1 MLPVGFIIVSHDKP
15 AQLSRLC
22 WRLHS
27 MFDFAPVVC
36 HHDFSQTPLVGN
48 QFPSTVKFVQPHI
61 PTRWAGFSVVRA
73 FLVALGLLF
82 DSANPPEWFVLLSGV
97 CYPTRPAR
105 DLLDELS
112 QSRYEAYIDYR
123 PIVTWEDPSA
133 RNSDPFAFNRSEY
146 LPLAYD
152 RYLATTFRVRAL
164 NRRLRPTVRTFTLRS
179 PAFNSIF
186 HPYSKTFSCFGGDH
200 WFMARHTAAHALLRD
215 TPQRRK
221 LIKHLSHREHADETF
236 YQTMLCNDPN
246 LKICKEN
253 RRYAEWLR
261 WTSHPKVLGVE
272 DLKKIIASRAFFA
285 RKLDLNTCPDLFRK
299 LDAITESSARLP
311 GEPEKHEL
319 SITKQKK
326 TWPARG
332 ELSS

>member
-1 MLPVGFIIVSHDKP
+1 
-15 AQLSRLC
+15 
-22 WRLHS
+22 
-27 MFDFAPVVC
+27 MFGSAPVVC
-36 HHDFSQTPLVGN
+36 HHDFSQTPINSG
-48 QFPSTVKFVQPHI
+48 QFPPEVWFVQPHI
-61 PTRWAGFSVVRA
+61 PTRWAGFSVVCA
-73 FLVALGLLF
+73 FLAALRSMY
-82 DSANPPEWFVLLSGV
+82 DSANPPEWFVLLSGA

-105 DLLDELS
+105 DLLDEFS
-112 QSRYEAYIDYR
+112 ASRYDAYLDHR
-123 PIVTWEDPSA
+123 RVVAREHPSA
-133 RNSDPFAFNRSEY
+133 RVSDPFVFNRPEY
-146 LPLAYD
+146 LPVAYD

-246 LKICKEN
+246 LKICREN

-261 WTSHPKVLGVE
+261 WTSHPKVLALE
-272 DLKKIIASRAFFA
+272 DLEKIVASQAFFA
-285 RKLDLNTCPDLFRK
+285 RKFDLNTSPDLFRK
-299 LDAITESSARLP
+299 LDAITENPTRL
-311 GEPEKHEL
+311 
-319 SITKQKK
+319 
-326 TWPARG
+326 AVRA
-332 ELSS
+332 